1 MDKVVYFNELFSCY
15 GGLLTNREQDLF
27 ELYYEENLSMG
38 EIAQLKGI
46 SRSGVGAS
54 IKKIEEKLEHYE
66 KVIHKRFMVK
76 KMSELNDFDSLEGIK
91 EAITNILNNYEEHD
105 MMN

>member
-66 KVIHKRFMVK
+66 KVIHKVEIRRDIHKLLIKDNQMDK
-76 KMSELNDFDSLEGIK
+76 ECLEK
-91 EAITNILNNYEEHD
+91 ILQR
-105 MMN
+105 